1 MEVIKCKEASKQ
13 MKQEEIITSSNI
25 SATEPV
31 QVSLPSG
38 MSEAQGSQLARKEEK
53 KTEK

>member
-1 MEVIKCKEASKQ
+1 

-38 MSEAQGSQLARKEEK
+38 MSEAQGSQLARKEDK
-53 KTEK
+53 KTEKWG